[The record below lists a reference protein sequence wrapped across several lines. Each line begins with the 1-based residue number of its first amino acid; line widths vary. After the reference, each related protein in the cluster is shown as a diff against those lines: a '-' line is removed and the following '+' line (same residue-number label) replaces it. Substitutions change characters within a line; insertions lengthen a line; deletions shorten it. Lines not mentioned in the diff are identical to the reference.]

1 VQNKVLIVDGDTR
14 SLRLLEVSLKQAGYR
29 VVTATSGLDALS
41 QLEVEVP
48 DLVLADTAIGE
59 VDGFALCSRLQ
70 QRPEWAHLPLIFI
83 LDGEDATQKLR
94 AVQLGVSDF
103 LSRPVFLK
111 EVLSRVEL
119 LLEKQAQ
126 RGEGASGQAPTSGRA
141 RFSGA
146 LSGTALL
153 DLLQTME
160 LGRKSGIAYC
170 TSARGQRA
178 VVYFAEGV
186 VVDAE
191 LGRLRGLEAL
201 YRILTFQGGEYRV
214 ELLTVVRPPRIEL
227 GAAGL
232 LMEAMRFLEEWNRL
246 GAALPPLT
254 SVLLPAPLAGAA
266 SALRPELLPGELREV
281 LQLFDGQRSVL
292 EVLELL
298 DEQAEPPPDLLARLG
313 AVAKLYAARLLTLA
327 GRPVSGEP
335 RATVPTPLAV
345 PRLIPPAARLTPPP
359 LPRLTPPPLP
369 RLTPPPLPRLT
380 PPPLLAGRA
389 AALASLG
396 RPTPVSLPRAVVK
409 TPAPLPAPAAVTL
422 PTELLITLVPE
433 PPPSAGPLPGSSAEA
448 ATDESPTPLP
458 LPFPP
463 AARATPVAQLA
474 IATTAPLNVAPPSAA
489 GPDVPL
495 SQQAVVA
502 RVTPP
507 PLPIAESSRLA
518 PAASP
523 AGRSLT
529 PAPHPEA
536 APLPPAVPDR
546 RLTPPPLPGHPAVH
560 LAPAAAT
567 SPRLD
572 AADFEAAAV
581 KQTLPGGGRLTPP
594 PAYPAAHLP
603 PAAATSP
610 RLTAADFE
618 AAAVKQ
624 TLPGGGRLTP
634 PPLPAPAA
642 ATSPRLD
649 AADFEAAAV
658 KQTLPGGGRLTPPPL
673 PGHPAV
679 HLAPAAATSPRLD
692 AADFEAAAVK
702 QTLPGGGRLTPPPLL
717 AREAAQPMPAGPRPT
732 PPPSLEE
739 TLAAMESGWLT
750 PEMLSPE
757 PSAPALLASARSTPP
772 PLPDLTA
779 SRQTPVLES
788 RVTPPP
794 LPDEVPS
801 SLNPEAEGPSES
813 HAAPGNNLARLAQR
827 LAATR
832 QPLPFVPPI
841 LPSSVDPTYAGAP
854 GGDLGFAVARSA
866 AGTYAGAPGSDPGFA
881 SAVASSGAAGY
892 AGAPGSDP
900 GFASAV
906 VQMTATGESSSPGAG
921 PGRSGPVPELEP
933 ISIPEFELMIE
944 HSAPSWLPAPGA
956 DHGARPGGELQGNK
970 TLPVQLRSQ
979 YRAAAVDT
987 APAVHL
993 SPPRLPAA
1001 AAADLMPPIEV
1012 DAPAAPRLIPPP
1024 ARGPLAS
1031 NQRWGKAVAWAVA
1044 GTALFS
1050 LGVGLYWVRQELDRG
1065 ITIRGPKGAPPAA
1078 VAPERQPAEPLA
1090 ARPPTLSQPTSSQ
1103 PVAPPAGDPAAAG
1116 QQASPLPAAAVAT
1129 PAPPAAQPPPQA
1141 PAAATNGAR
1150 PSQSPD
1156 PAETAI
1162 ASALPSGAASA
1173 AAPAAASASAGE
1185 FATLIGKAR
1194 AFEHR
1199 GALTPAYHA
1208 AHAAQ
1213 RLQPRSSEVFAILA
1227 QLALDQGNADKAA
1240 GLAKRARYL
1249 DARNA
1254 DAYLVLGTVEQ
1265 ARSHPASARAYFKKY
1280 LALAPSGE
1288 RAVEVRAV
1296 LRSSR

>member
-1 VQNKVLIVDGDTR
+1 MQNKVLIVDGDTR

-369 RLTPPPLPRLT
+369 RLTPPPL
-380 PPPLLAGRA
+380 LAGRA

-433 PPPSAGPLPGSSAEA
+433 TPPSAGELPDSLVEA

-463 AARATPVAQLA
+463 AVRATPVAQLA

-489 GPDVPL
+489 GPEVPL

-518 PAASP
+518 SAASP

-634 PPLPAPAA
+634 PPLPTHPAVHPAPAA

-649 AADFEAAAV
+649 AADFEAV
-658 KQTLPGGGRLTPPPL
+658 
-673 PGHPAV
+673 
-679 HLAPAAATSPRLD
+679 
-692 AADFEAAAVK
+692 AVK

-732 PPPSLEE
+732 PPSSLEE

-801 SLNPEAEGPSES
+801 SLTPEAEGPSES

-841 LPSSVDPTYAGAP
+841 LPSSVDPMYAGAP

-881 SAVASSGAAGY
+881 SAV
-892 AGAPGSDP
+892 
-900 GFASAV
+900 
-906 VQMTATGESSSPGAG
+906 VQMTATGESSSPGAS

-944 HSAPSWLPAPGA
+944 HSAPSWLPAPGT
-956 DHGARPGGELQGNK
+956 DRGARPGGELQGNK

-1031 NQRWGKAVAWAVA
+1031 NRWGKAVAWAVA

-1129 PAPPAAQPPPQA
+1129 TAPPAAQPPPQA